1 MSLISVQRSPSPI
14 DEPSA
19 VNDSDCESEGQR
31 TGSSGQKSR
40 TLSECFFTVRGTAVI
55 LPHHSTNESSASLA
69 VRCCSNRTNAEGGED
84 SIQAHLRVMLNALRP
99 EDSLTMVV
107 RLQSPS
113 LVSPSSPHVR
123 YLAVLSTQFD
133 ATESR
138 EAALL
143 GFHFIGPSTSTAPR
157 SAIGIAVPIST
168 SSTIC
173 LDGDGGIKIEE
184 DKQPNSF
191 KLLFKPVS
199 IQSMWSLYQCLHKE
213 RNVVSEHCK
222 SSHFSAHRWL
232 DYYKGQVID
241 DDSLCGLWH
250 FVEDGGDLS
259 ADCGGELR
267 AATRPV
273 SLVDTLSKDTAQLET
288 EQRIKTALK
297 QIMQSVDL
305 DDVTSQDIR
314 RRLGEQ
320 ITVDQRRYKE
330 FIDHQM
336 LVILGQLDRPSKI
349 LDYLYLGTEW
359 NASNWEELKA
369 NGVQYILN
377 VTKEVDNFFPTQF
390 TYLKI
395 WVSDEATTELLMHW
409 QRTYD
414 FIKEAKE
421 KGAKVLVHCKK
432 GISRSASTVIAYAMK
447 AYGWGL
453 DEALE
458 YVKRK
463 RDCITP
469 NPGFMEQL
477 GTFHGMLQASNNRHS
492 AVFNLSRGGSLR
504 QSESDG
510 DKNETTTTPNLPS
523 PPVLVTVTASTKT
536 ICPLM
541 EPTQLTRT
549 TAKSGR
555 KCGTDAKHHQGTR
568 RSSFPSS
575 DYGFAHSRL
584 CWNSG
589 RVRQRRECFEQQ
601 FRRQTNKTN
610 TTKQFVSNIAKKI
623 GHLSLYGRF
632 GGEIKSLR
640 RDGLTTA
647 AAGGATADATATTA
661 NATAAAVMS
670 TNVRSLVIAF
680 EQRK

>member
-1 MSLISVQRSPSPI
+1 MSNSIAELFGWRTFNFYRLVPFPANSLSSAAGGNASSVLQGIELLSEFAS
-14 DEPSA
+14 DEDF
-19 VNDSDCESEGQR
+19 VLFG
-31 TGSSGQKSR
+31 GQKGAIFSMTKDLEIR
-40 TLSECFFTVRGTAVI
+40 FFKAFQQKLIHFAYSQGLLVAIGVDEVI
-55 LPHHSTNESSASLA
+55 APSSSASNLPSQATTLLKVWSLNQWNGAVSPPPSKFCGQLNFGRKIDGSLA
-69 VRCCSNRTNAEGGED
+69 NFVAISEKLNVIVIGLLNSSLFYHLFLDDPRRNDCFIAPKWVQLRESTNPAKDGQLAGVVIGQVRNLTIVWCFTNKTVHSYALNSEGNHLKTIMHDGKGCERKCWHYSKTTNQLIVASREMVYFYDINDDCLEMGDGENGRCHAMLGRGSEDKVLQLLEKDGQIALVTEQETQIQSDNNKRVNVLSVLDIESRYISFFCPMPSPCHIFTLGDEICLLNSEGMFSKLVEESVENKLDILLKNNLFDLAINIARRGKSEEMLKSIFMKYGDYLYTKGDFDNSLKQYANAE
-84 SIQAHLRVMLNALRP
+84 
-99 EDSLTMVV
+99 
-107 RLQSPS
+107 
-113 LVSPSSPHVR
+113 
-123 YLAVLSTQFD
+123 
-133 ATESR
+133 
-138 EAALL
+138 
-143 GFHFIGPSTSTAPR
+143 
-157 SAIGIAVPIST
+157 
-168 SSTIC
+168 
-173 LDGDGGIKIEE
+173 
-184 DKQPNSF
+184 
-191 KLLFKPVS
+191 
-199 IQSMWSLYQCLHKE
+199 
-213 RNVVSEHCK
+213 
-222 SSHFSAHRWL
+222 
-232 DYYKGQVID
+232 
-241 DDSLCGLWH
+241 
-250 FVEDGGDLS
+250 
-259 ADCGGELR
+259 
-267 AATRPV
+267 
-273 SLVDTLSKDTAQLET
+273 QLET

-477 GTFHGMLQASNNRHS
+477 GTFHGMLQASNN
-492 AVFNLSRGGSLR
+492 
-504 QSESDG
+504 
-510 DKNETTTTPNLPS
+510 
-523 PPVLVTVTASTKT
+523 
-536 ICPLM
+536 I
-541 EPTQLTRT
+541 
-549 TAKSGR
+549 
-555 KCGTDAKHHQGTR
+555 
-568 RSSFPSS
+568 
-575 DYGFAHSRL
+575 
-584 CWNSG
+584 
-589 RVRQRRECFEQQ
+589 
-601 FRRQTNKTN
+601 
-610 TTKQFVSNIAKKI
+610 
-623 GHLSLYGRF
+623 HL
-632 GGEIKSLR
+632 
-640 RDGLTTA
+640 
-647 AAGGATADATATTA
+647 
-661 NATAAAVMS
+661 
-670 TNVRSLVIAF
+670 
-680 EQRK
+680 